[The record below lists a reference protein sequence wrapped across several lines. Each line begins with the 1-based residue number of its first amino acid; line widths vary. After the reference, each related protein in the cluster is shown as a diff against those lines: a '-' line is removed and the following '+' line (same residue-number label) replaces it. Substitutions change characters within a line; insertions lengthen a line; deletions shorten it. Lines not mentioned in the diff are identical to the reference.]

1 MKNKLNIDKRRI
13 ARESTHIVVPSHL
26 EGVVKNKR
34 TNMVQ
39 KKKKAGNK

>member
-26 EGVVKNKR
+26 EGVVKNKM
-34 TNMVQ
+34 NPV
-39 KKKKAGNK
+39 KKGKKGK